1 MPRHPTTSFPCPG
14 CSTKLRLADRRL
26 LGTQID
32 CPECGIALSVFEND
46 ARELQVRALASEQ
59 EDEASVLAW
68 RERPSWKRIVASTR
82 VLRSPLGV
90 AWSAA
95 ALFLLTVLLLVFR
108 SDDDRTPLAL
118 GKPKVEAGV
127 PSAREKHEP
136 PTEKQNAPAGIVAE
150 SGEGSVD
157 TKANPTSETKPVDVA
172 AVADASDGRPVVEEP
187 PPLALLPA
195 APAPR
200 TENAPS
206 PVPPPPP
213 LPQVAPVVV
222 DVPAALSQEIVLFD
236 QPVAAPLPELLVQLE
251 ELCGVPIRFSDA
263 DVKAS
268 AVAATPK
275 VSLTLRNTTVG
286 DILRELAAHA
296 RLTVH
301 IRDDHIELG
310 RRNADDSKA
319 SDKSDQEVGDS

>member
-32 CPECGIALSVFEND
+32 CPECGIALSVFENN
-46 ARELQVRALASEQ
+46 ANEFQVRALASEQ
-59 EDEASVLAW
+59 EDEASILAW
-68 RERPSWKRIVASTR
+68 HERPSWRRIVASAH

-108 SDDDRTPLAL
+108 SNDDGRPLADS
-118 GKPKVEAGV
+118 KPKVESSV
-127 PSAREKHEP
+127 PSAAEDEP
-136 PTEKQNAPAGIVAE
+136 PTETQNPSGEIVAE
-150 SGEGSVD
+150 SGENSID
-157 TKANPTSETKPVDVA
+157 TKVNPPSETKPIDVA
-172 AVADASDGRPVVEEP
+172 AIEDDSDRRPVAEDP
-187 PPLALLPA
+187 PPLALLPEA
-195 APAPR
+195 QLPDTEGAPR
-200 TENAPS
+200 PVAPPS
-206 PVPPPPP
+206 P

-222 DVPAALSQEIVLFD
+222 DVSAALSQKIVLFD
-236 QPVAAPLPELLVQLE
+236 QPVAAPLLELLVQLE

-263 DVKAS
+263 DVKTS
-268 AVAATPK
+268 AVAATPE

-286 DILRELAAHA
+286 DILRALAARA

-310 RRNADDSKA
+310 RRSADDSKA
-319 SDKSDQEVGDS
+319 SDEPSEEVGDS